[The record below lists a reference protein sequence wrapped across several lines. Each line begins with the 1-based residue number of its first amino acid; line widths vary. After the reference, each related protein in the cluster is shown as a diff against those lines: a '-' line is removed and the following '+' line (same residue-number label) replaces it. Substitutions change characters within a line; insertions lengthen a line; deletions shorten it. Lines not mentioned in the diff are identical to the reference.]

1 MQVFRIYESIKTLNE
16 TYDCYY
22 KETLDFEEQIKLNY
36 EEIKLD
42 LSLINF
48 KVDLIIYKGIPIYIL
63 DEILIE
69 NIKKQKNKI

>member
-22 KETLDFEEQIKLNY
+22 KEALDFEEQIKLNY

-48 KVDLIIYKGIPIYIL
+48 KDDLIIYKGIPIYIL

>member
-1 MQVFRIYESIKTLNE
+1 MQVFRIHESIKTLNGN
-16 TYDCYY
+16 YNCHY

-36 EEIKLD
+36 EEDKLD

-48 KVDLIIYKGIPIYIL
+48 KDDLIIYKGVPIYIS
-63 DEILIE
+63 DEILLE

>member
-1 MQVFRIYESIKTLNE
+1 MQVFRIYESVKTLNE

-36 EEIKLD
+36 DEDKLD

-48 KVDLIIYKGIPIYIL
+48 KDNFYH
-63 DEILIE
+63 
-69 NIKKQKNKI
+69 